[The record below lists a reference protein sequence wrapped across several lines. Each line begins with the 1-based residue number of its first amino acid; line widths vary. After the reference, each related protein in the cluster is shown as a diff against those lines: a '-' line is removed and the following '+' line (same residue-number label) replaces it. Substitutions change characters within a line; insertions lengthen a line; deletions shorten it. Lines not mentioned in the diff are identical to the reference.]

1 MTSYKLFAETMLQVN
16 NAFTRMDMV
25 VISSGREHC
34 GMVEK
39 VCKKSA
45 KASLV
50 NDARYALI
58 GYKHVLVGLIL
69 IIFSSCFSHLSNF
82 CFHFLH

>member
-1 MTSYKLFAETMLQVN
+1 MLQVN
-16 NAFTRMDMV
+16 NAFARMDMV

-39 VCKKSA
+39 VGKKSA
-45 KASLV
+45 NLKASLA

-58 GYKHVLVGLIL
+58 GYKHACVCGHLQIMT
-69 IIFSSCFSHLSNF
+69 CFQV
-82 CFHFLH
+82 CGKV

>member
-16 NAFTRMDMV
+16 NAFARMDMV

-39 VCKKSA
+39 VGKKSA
-45 KASLV
+45 KASLA

-58 GYKHVLVGLIL
+58 GYKHACVCGHLQIMT
-69 IIFSSCFSHLSNF
+69 CFQV
-82 CFHFLH
+82 CGKV